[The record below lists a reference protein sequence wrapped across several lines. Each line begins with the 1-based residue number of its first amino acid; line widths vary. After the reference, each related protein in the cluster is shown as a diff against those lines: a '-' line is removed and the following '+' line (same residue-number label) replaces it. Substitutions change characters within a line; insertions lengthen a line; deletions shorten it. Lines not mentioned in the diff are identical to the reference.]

1 MEKGEIVYVEYDA
14 YADGKL
20 FDTTHEDVAKENDLY
35 NEDRKYGPLPVII
48 GAGRLVR
55 GFEKALV
62 EANVGEE
69 KEVEF
74 GEDEGYGK
82 RDPKLV
88 ETFSIREFRRERIE
102 PQPGM
107 EISIRNRRGIVV
119 AVTAGRVI
127 VDFNDPL
134 AGKTLKYRFK
144 ILEKLEEPERKAQA
158 IIEMYYPSYEGF
170 RISSE
175 GEFMNVI
182 LPEICKSDQRWF
194 LVKFAVVGD
203 LRDYAKINRV
213 RLIEEYVSEETKEEQ
228 EKIEEEEQPSET
240 EGDKAVSEEAE
251 SQEATE
257 EQKEVSSKS
266 SEPPEPA
273 GSSESPETSEETKET
288 EKEQPTQ

>member
-14 YADGKL
+14 YVDGKL
-20 FDTTHEDVAKENDLY
+20 FDTTHEDVAKENDIH

-55 GFEKALV
+55 GFENALV

-74 GEDEGYGK
+74 GEEEGYGK

-102 PQPGM
+102 PQQGM
-107 EISIRNRRGIVV
+107 EVSIRNRRGTVI

-144 ILEKLEEPERKAQA
+144 ILEKVEEPERKAQA

-170 RISSE
+170 RISSD
-175 GEFMNVI
+175 GESMNVV

-213 RLIEEYVSEETKEEQ
+213 RLIEEYMSEEKKAEETKTEVETEAESEAMTEKAEVAEQ
-228 EKIEEEEQPSET
+228 AEQPSEQKV
-240 EGDKAVSEEAE
+240 EEIRSEE
-251 SQEATE
+251 TE
-257 EQKEVSSKS
+257 EQKE
-266 SEPPEPA
+266 EQL
-273 GSSESPETSEETKET
+273 TS
-288 EKEQPTQ
+288 

>member
-1 MEKGEIVYVEYDA
+1 MEKGDIVYVEYDA

-35 NEDRKYGPLPVII
+35 NENQNQRYSPLPVII
-48 GAGRLVR
+48 GAGRLVN
-55 GFEKALV
+55 GFERALS
-62 EANVGEE
+62 ESNVGEE

-74 GEDEGYGK
+74 GENDGFGK

-107 EISIRNRRGIVV
+107 EVSIRNRKGTVV
-119 AVTAGRVI
+119 TVTAGRVI
-127 VDFNDPL
+127 VDFNEPF

-144 ILEKLEEPERKAQA
+144 ILEKLEEPERRIQA

-175 GEFMNVI
+175 GEFMNVV

-203 LRDYAKINRV
+203 LRDYAKINKV
-213 RLIEEYVSEETKEEQ
+213 RLIEEYLSEEKKVEETKAETEKVEEAEQ
-228 EKIEEEEQPSET
+228 AEQPSE
-240 EGDKAVSEEAE
+240 
-251 SQEATE
+251 
-257 EQKEVSSKS
+257 QKVEEVSS
-266 SEPPEPA
+266 
-273 GSSESPETSEETKET
+273 EETEDQEQK
-288 EKEQPTQ
+288 KEQLTP

>member
-14 YADGKL
+14 YADGEL
-20 FDTTHEDVAKENDLY
+20 FDTTHEDVAKEDEIY
-35 NEDRKYGPLPVII
+35 NEDRKYSPLPVII

-55 GFEKALV
+55 GFEKALL

-74 GEDEGYGK
+74 GEEEGYGK

-88 ETFSIREFRRERIE
+88 ETFSTREFRRERIE
-102 PQPGM
+102 PQQGM
-107 EISIRNRRGIVV
+107 EVSIRNRRGTVV
-119 AVTAGRVI
+119 AATAGRVI

-144 ILEKLEEPERKAQA
+144 ILEKLEEPERKTQA

-175 GEFMNVI
+175 GEFMDVV

-203 LRDYAKINRV
+203 LRDYAKINRA
-213 RLIEEYVSEETKEEQ
+213 RLIEEYVSESEEKKVEETKA
-228 EKIEEEEQPSET
+228 ET
-240 EGDKAVSEEAE
+240 EVEAGTETGKVEEAE
-251 SQEATE
+251 QAEQPP
-257 EQKEVSSKS
+257 EQKVEEMS
-266 SEPPEPA
+266 
-273 GSSESPETSEETKET
+273 SEETEDQ
-288 EKEQPTQ
+288 EKEQLTP